1 MNQLRIPLAF
11 LITCIFLLSVQ
22 SARAQRRRPVPR
34 RPTISPWL
42 NLSRTDP
49 GPLGGYLSDV
59 RPRQQLARSLQQQN
73 ARLQH
78 QGSSIRSLGRRMSLA
93 ERPPESV
100 RPTGTGGVFM
110 NYSHYYQMRGLSGS
124 SGSRRSWTPHTS
136 RSQRAVGMG
145 SSGHLGL
152 GL

>member
-22 SARAQRRRPVPR
+22 SARAQRRRNLPR
-34 RPTISPWL
+34 RPAISSWL
-42 NLSRTDP
+42 NLSRAEP

-59 RPRQQLARSLQQQN
+59 RPRQQFARSLQQQN

-78 QGSSIRSLGRRMSLA
+78 QASSIRSLGRRMSLA

-100 RPTGTGGVFM
+100 RPTGTGSVFM
-110 NYSHYYQMRGLSGS
+110 NYSHYYQRGLSGS
-124 SGSRRSWTPHTS
+124 SGSRRSWSPQPAGRRGGYS
-136 RSQRAVGMG
+136 GG
-145 SSGHLGL
+145 SYGGL
-152 GL
+152 